1 MGRKA
6 TKRREASPSVA
17 LRDLENRR
25 GRSRGRRRR
34 CRRSS
39 LSLSRFG
46 GAHSRSRTVL
56 GRAGGI
62 VIIIKGTLI
71 KTRTT
76 RRALRSASGAAPG
89 TRRPRLRRYRRLRR
103 PDHRR
108 FRRRRRSDYPAL
120 HLGTS
125 ERARRRC
132 QLRFKSRSVQRNAT
146 RRTQPAAG
154 SPVKVGET
162 IRRRRF
168 ININAISDTLYIFR
182 RSGIFLN
189 KNVCSPTATG
199 SPYLLRTCRRIESA
213 NKKSRSAVSD
223 KSFQATQSLKKNT
236 NSSEFEN
243 WGFLSVLRF
252 SKVAN
257 IQKLSLCIQTNPK
270 GF

>member
-1 MGRKA
+1 MLRVCILHKERVDFTTTRSRSRSQRGNGKNGRDRDEKKNGKTPGVGRKA

-17 LRDLENRR
+17 LRTWKSPRPQPRPSPSL
-25 GRSRGRRRR
+25 SPFLALALALRRRALAIPYGFR
-34 CRRSS
+34 
-39 LSLSRFG
+39 
-46 GAHSRSRTVL
+46 
-56 GRAGGI
+56 RAGGI

-182 RSGIFLN
+182 RCGIFLN

-199 SPYLLRTCRRIESA
+199 SSYLLRTCRRTESA
-213 NKKSRSAVSD
+213 NKKSRSA
-223 KSFQATQSLKKNT
+223 L
-236 NSSEFEN
+236 E
-243 WGFLSVLRF
+243 R
-252 SKVAN
+252 
-257 IQKLSLCIQTNPK
+257 
-270 GF
+270 